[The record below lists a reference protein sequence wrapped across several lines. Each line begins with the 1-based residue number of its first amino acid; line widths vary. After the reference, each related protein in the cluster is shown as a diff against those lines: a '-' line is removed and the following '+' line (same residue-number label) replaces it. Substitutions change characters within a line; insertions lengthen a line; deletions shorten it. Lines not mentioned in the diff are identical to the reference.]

1 MGDGAMLTEDL
12 TTFCNALLDPVAIVH
27 SDGRLVLTNP
37 ALRNLLGYDA
47 QETDRLDLQTIMPGH
62 RQGEQT
68 QRMQACLQGERVVA
82 VPTELDTRN
91 AGPIPVLMTLSPFRT
106 REGHHRLVALLFKK
120 MTTAQFS
127 LERMNRFLKGRAGSR
142 DAALDQTVN
151 ALQAEVAERRGVEN
165 ELQLS
170 RRQLRLLSQ
179 KTLELL
185 ENDRQVIAKELH
197 DSIGA
202 SLAAIKFSLEG
213 WLEVYGD
220 QLPSPEIPFERI
232 ITHIVE
238 TIKETKR
245 ISANLRPSTL
255 DDLGLLAT
263 ARWFCRDLAGLYAD
277 IRITPCFEVDE
288 ADIPEAY
295 KIVFYRVMQE
305 ALNNAAKHSGA
316 QEIQVNI
323 KRSGDYLE
331 MSVNDD
337 GCGFDLEQVMG
348 SENALSGFG
357 INSMRER
364 IEICNGSFDIRTR
377 EGEGTRIRAFLQAA
391 ENPVEDLI

>member
-1 MGDGAMLTEDL
+1 MLTEAL
-12 TTFCNALLDPVAIVH
+12 ITFCNTLLDPVAIVRP
-27 SDGRLVLTNP
+27 DGRLVLANQ
-37 ALRNLLGYDA
+37 ALRNLLGYHVNEA
-47 QETDRLDLQTIMPGH
+47 ERLDIQAIWPNH
-62 RQGEQT
+62 RRREQAH
-68 QRMQACLQGERVVA
+68 RLQACLQGERVVA
-82 VPTELDTRN
+82 VPSELDSHDN
-91 AGPIPVLMTLSPFRT
+91 GPIPVLMTISPFRT
-106 REGHHRLVALLFKK
+106 SEARHRLVALTFKQL
-120 MTTAQFS
+120 TAAGPS
-127 LERMNRFLKGRAGSR
+127 RARLNRILGNNAGSR
-142 DAALDQTVN
+142 DITLDQTMN
-151 ALQAEVAERRGVEN
+151 ALQVEVEERRGVEN
-165 ELQLS
+165 ELRLS

-263 ARWFCRDLAGLYAD
+263 ARWFCRDLAGLYTD
-277 IRITPCFEVDE
+277 IRITPCFRVDE

-316 QEIQVNI
+316 REIQVI
-323 KRSGDYLE
+323 ITRSGDYLE

-364 IEICNGSFDIRTR
+364 IEICDGCFDIRSR
-377 EGEGTRIRAFLQAA
+377 EGEGTRVRAFLRAQDNA
-391 ENPVEDLI
+391 VEGLS

>member
-1 MGDGAMLTEDL
+1 MFADSLV
-12 TTFCNALLDPVAIVH
+12 TFCNTLLDPVALADP
-27 SDGRLVLTNP
+27 DGSLVLANP
-37 ALRNLLGYDA
+37 ALRNLLGYSA
-47 QETDRLDLQTIMPGH
+47 EEAGGLDLDQLMPVH
-62 RQGEQT
+62 RRREQA
-68 QRMQACLQGERVVA
+68 QRLQACLQGASIVDAPSELETRDARSIAVRV
-82 VPTELDTRN
+82 
-91 AGPIPVLMTLSPFRT
+91 TLSPFHIDAR
-106 REGHHRLVALLFKK
+106 RLVALTFKR
-120 MTTAQFS
+120 AAPAGPS
-127 LERMNRFLKGRAGSR
+127 ADRIDRIRDGEVESKGNTLS
-142 DAALDQTVN
+142 QTVN
-151 ALQAEVAERRGVEN
+151 ALQAEIEERRNMEN
-165 ELQLS
+165 ELRLS
-170 RRQLRLLSQ
+170 RRQLRFLSQ

-220 QLPSPEIPFERI
+220 QLPSREISFERI

-263 ARWFCRDLAGLYAD
+263 ARWFCRDLSELYTD
-277 IRITPCFEVDE
+277 IRITLRFEVDE
-288 ADIPEAY
+288 ADIAEAH

-316 QEIQVNI
+316 EEIQVLI
-323 KRSGDYLE
+323 TRAGDYLE
-331 MSVNDD
+331 MCVRDD
-337 GCGFDLEQVMG
+337 GCGFDLERVMG
-348 SENALSGFG
+348 DENALSGFG

-364 IEICNGSFDIRTR
+364 IEICNGYFDIRTQ
-377 EGEGTRIRAFLQAA
+377 EGKGTRVRAFL
-391 ENPVEDLI
+391 PIPKKHHHGSDLNDQPA